1 MLRLIQGM
9 EVFDAFLA
17 PDQNGKYWV
26 MAECWYTA
34 WSFNSESPHFL
45 RLSHTQS
52 RTLASYLSKSSTR
65 ITVSGL
71 GTKTCLQIQNLA
83 DDNDLFPDEC
93 GAVQV
98 RTLTT
103 SDPCG
108 CKKRGGGDCE
118 PPGFTNTQQC
128 NLCGGNKRIGDPYR
142 IIQNGILDGSACI
155 DVFDDNKYGAFVS
168 VCSAAQNLVKKYC
181 KCVSPGDAVKQC
193 IPIESQ
199 YCDPNDDS
207 DVCCSGSCKYLTSK
221 GGYRCTERP
230 GNTPPSNNAPPKGV
244 QYVPC
249 FSGEVTV
256 LTEDK
261 RSVLMRDLVVGDKV
275 LTGSG
280 TYEPVYSFGHK
291 HDFIMATYLK
301 IKTDQD
307 NPLEIS
313 PEHMVFIS
321 QDHSVPA
328 GILKQGDTLLLS
340 NGERTTI
347 RSIDTIDR
355 HGMYAPFTLS
365 GRVVV
370 NGIVASSYVSMQ
382 PTSEYLLLGKSLSTP
397 FTIQWL
403 AHAFEAPHRLA
414 YRLGIAQEGHTK
426 EGVSFWV
433 KVPMQIAT
441 WLVQQNAVVMGLLM
455 IPALAIFGI
464 FWCLEQHLLTSIVVF
479 AFLLVVSNKRSL
491 KTRNLRFVC

>member
-1 MLRLIQGM
+1 M
-9 EVFDAFLA
+9 
-17 PDQNGKYWV
+17 
-26 MAECWYTA
+26 
-34 WSFNSESPHFL
+34 
-45 RLSHTQS
+45 
-52 RTLASYLSKSSTR
+52 
-65 ITVSGL
+65 
-71 GTKTCLQIQNLA
+71 
-83 DDNDLFPDEC
+83 
-93 GAVQV
+93 
-98 RTLTT
+98 
-103 SDPCG
+103 
-108 CKKRGGGDCE
+108 
-118 PPGFTNTQQC
+118 
-128 NLCGGNKRIGDPYR
+128 
-142 IIQNGILDGSACI
+142 
-155 DVFDDNKYGAFVS
+155 
-168 VCSAAQNLVKKYC
+168 
-181 KCVSPGDAVKQC
+181 
-193 IPIESQ
+193 
-199 YCDPNDDS
+199 
-207 DVCCSGSCKYLTSK
+207 
-221 GGYRCTERP
+221 
-230 GNTPPSNNAPPKGV
+230 
-244 QYVPC
+244 
-249 FSGEVTV
+249 
-256 LTEDK
+256 
-261 RSVLMRDLVVGDKV
+261 LMRDLVVGDKV

-340 NGERTTI
+340 NGELTTI

-397 FTIQWL
+397 FTLQWL

-479 AFLLVVSNKRSL
+479 AFLLVMSNKRSL
-491 KTRNLRFVC
+491 KARRIRMNC